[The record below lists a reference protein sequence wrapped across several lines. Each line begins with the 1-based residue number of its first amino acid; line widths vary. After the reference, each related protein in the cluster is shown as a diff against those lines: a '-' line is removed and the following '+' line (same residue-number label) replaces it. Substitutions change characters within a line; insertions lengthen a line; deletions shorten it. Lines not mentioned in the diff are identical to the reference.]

1 MNESPEH
8 TGDQPAL
15 LVHNEFATVLLTVS
29 HNAHMLEVKDVRTG
43 RAIVLDPL
51 ELESLTRL
59 TRSDTARLV
68 DPSAPRVADQDGEA
82 WELVPGEGE
91 EPDFSNV

>member
-1 MNESPEH
+1 MNQPAEH
-8 TGDQPAL
+8 TDEQRAL

-29 HNAHMLEVKDVRTG
+29 PNAHMLEIKDVRTG

-68 DPSAPRVADQDGEA
+68 DPSAPRTAGEDGEA